1 MNKKEVTTIPPH
13 FTQATVMALL
23 GTVTQTN
30 HDLVAV
36 QIVKAIADS
45 STPTAESSLL
55 TTVDAILHYTE
66 HELLSMRDSALLCR
80 ELVLR
85 LPANGVASVNLE
97 GMFRQ
102 PVIPAGRLF
111 QCQLATRLQCRTEQL
126 DQLRYAYI
134 PLHVKGG
141 VEPAMACLFDRRPE
155 ASYDSTGTVPR
166 WKVIFTGVLC
176 LLNVLPMSAVAS
188 SLVIFYPTQQADGSY
203 SSDEGVIKACDLL
216 EIVGRHVRVACST
229 EYCILIEAIKKMLKR
244 EGMVSK
250 ECEEKIQVGHSHTS
264 ERGLEC
270 HSHTALR

>member
-1 MNKKEVTTIPPH
+1 
-13 FTQATVMALL
+13 MALL

-45 STPTAESSLL
+45 STPTAESTLL

-66 HELLSMRDSALLCR
+66 HELLSMRDSASLCR

-85 LPANGVASVNLE
+85 LPTNWTTSINLE

-102 PVIPAGRLF
+102 PIIPAGRLF
-111 QCQLATRLQCRTEQL
+111 QCQLAERLRCRMEQL
-126 DQLRYAYI
+126 DPLRYAYI
-134 PLHVKGG
+134 PQRVIQG

-155 ASYDSTGTVPR
+155 GSNPQAGTVPR
-166 WKVIFTGVLC
+166 WMVMFAGQLC

-188 SLVIFYPTQQADGSY
+188 SLMVHHPKRQADGSY

-216 EIVGRHVRVACST
+216 EIVGRHVRVAYST
-229 EYCILIEAIKKMLKR
+229 EYCNMIEAIKKMLKR